1 MKYTGKTQAEVDAEK
16 QAQGVEACR
25 LNRLEAYRNESDP
38 LYMKWQRGEATQ
50 QEWLDK
56 IDEIKARFPKP

>member
-1 MKYTGKTQAEVDAEK
+1 MKFMGKTQTEVDEEK
-16 QAQGVEACR
+16 RAQAVEACR

-38 LYMKWQRGEATQ
+38 LHMKWQRGEATQ

-56 IDEIKARFPKP
+56 IEEIKARFPKP